1 MNKKL
6 IYIFGGG
13 IVNTLIVISWYI
25 VNGHLSLFNP
35 FTIGIPTYLI
45 ARLPYHIFK
54 LIIVW
59 GIGAFV
65 GYIIFIHVR
74 KKR

>member
-13 IVNTLIVISWYI
+13 IVNTFIVISWYI
-25 VNGHLSLFNP
+25 VNGQLSLFNP

-45 ARLPYHIFK
+45 TRLPYHIFQ

-65 GYIIFIHVR
+65 GYIIFIHVQ
-74 KKR
+74 KRR